1 MPLAG
6 CSLTT
11 DYSFGCGQGAGG
23 VKTFWIIEQDNVT
36 AIGESSGLITGI
48 TKRSGKIFR
57 KYQLVVE
64 TSHTEETI
72 TGNRQNGTLF
82 YAQSVTLIV
91 NKQQLA
97 VRNELLLMAR
107 THVKIIAED
116 NNNSYRMYGAEHGLA
131 AASGTIN
138 SGTAWADRNG
148 YEIAFTG
155 NEEESAPFVDPSVI
169 ATLQTTTFQE
179 DDGNNFF
186 A

>member
-1 MPLAG
+1 MPLSG

-23 VKTFWIIEQDNVT
+23 VKTFWIIENDNVS
-36 AIGESSGLITGI
+36 AIAESSGLITGI
-48 TKRSGKIFR
+48 TKVAGKKFR

-82 YAQSVTLIV
+82 YAQSVTLII

-97 VRNELLLMAR
+97 VRNELLLMGR
-107 THVKIIAED
+107 TLVKIIAED
-116 NNNSYRMYGAEHGLA
+116 NNNTWRMYGFENGLA
-131 AASGTIN
+131 ANSGTIN

-155 NEEESAPFVDPSVI
+155 NEEEPAPFVAESVI
-169 ATLQTTTFQE
+169 ATLQT
-179 DDGNNFF
+179 
-186 A
+186 